1 MPEEN
6 HGIDVENKQI
16 VHEAPSAVVQTV
28 ENAAIKLASDNVR
41 FIQIKKNTGEAAD
54 DASANIRQQVANDSK
69 KQMENAKS
77 ARRSNAQKK
86 AQTEK
91 KEVLK
96 KWSNQ
101 NLQKQPDP
109 NVVSGNSSAI
119 RQIAQQK
126 SVISTVEKQKY
137 GIKADS
143 TFRQISE
150 SNKKGIRISTKKMRN
165 VGKDALKRFVRM
177 KRIAQVVSSGDAS
190 SLVESAG
197 KASIRAIVSG
207 VVKFFKMA
215 LRAVWSFLRVL
226 LAPFAIYLCIL
237 VPIIV
242 VVAMLATDNINAANR
257 AKNQQKQSYILSTNF
272 PADVEQWRAFVT
284 ERCSANNDPNSDVDL
299 TLFVDAILTTI
310 YQESAGKADAAGVN
324 GDVMQCSAAGS
335 YWNKEMPAEWTDAQR
350 SIDVG
355 TRVFYD
361 LLKKWNVTSASDV
374 DGLTMVAQGYNYGS
388 GFLDWSRKKGY
399 EKWSL
404 DISTEFSNSKGGHYG
419 TKSYGSQWAAKLE
432 ASAVMIDS
440 SMIAGGEYLWAVDA
454 SHVEVTSFFGRRQ
467 PTVSF
472 ASKNHLGI
480 DFNVGANEPVY
491 AIAEGIVT
499 AKAYSSSMGN
509 YVSIS
514 TQTKDGT
521 LVHTYMHNNSFAN
534 ITVGQK
540 VAAGQQIA
548 YAGSTGNSTGVHCHL
563 RTQLNGLSV
572 NPLIYCYGGI
582 TNIKA
587 RDSSGNIMTINLNV
601 NLSSDSWSARAGT
614 AWNTYYMYTAD
625 GYILGTGKHE

>member
-6 HGIDVENKQI
+6 HGIDAENKQI

-41 FIQIKKNTGEAAD
+41 FIQIKKDKGEAAD

-77 ARRSNAQKK
+77 ARRSNAQKN

-96 KWSNQ
+96 KWGNQ
-101 NLQKQPDP
+101 NLQKQSDQ

-119 RQIAQQK
+119 RKIAQQK

-143 TFRQISE
+143 TFRQINE
-150 SNKKGIRISTKKMRN
+150 ANKHGIRISTRKRRN
-165 VGKDALKRFVRM
+165 IGKDALKQFVRT
-177 KRIAQVVSSGDAS
+177 KRIVQVVSSGDAS
-190 SLVESAG
+190 NMVEAAG
-197 KASIRAIVSG
+197 QAGIRALVSG
-207 VVKFFKMA
+207 IIKIFKLAFRAA
-215 LRAVWSFLRVL
+215 LAFLRIL
-226 LAPFAIYLCIL
+226 LAPFAIYLCVLI
-237 VPIIV
+237 PIIV
-242 VVAMLATDNINAANR
+242 VVIMLFTNNIENINR
-257 AKNQQKQSYILSTNF
+257 SKNQQSENYILSTNF
-272 PADVEQWRAFVT
+272 PADVEQWRTFVT
-284 ERCSANNDPNSDVDL
+284 ERCAANNDPNSGVDL

-310 YQESAGKADAAGVN
+310 YQESGGKADAAGVN
-324 GDVMQCSAAGS
+324 GDVMQCKEAGS
-335 YWNKEMPAEWTDAQR
+335 YWNKEMPAEWSDAQR

-361 LLKKWNVTSASDV
+361 LLKKWNVTDPSDI

-440 SMIAGGEYLWAVDA
+440 SMIAGGEYLWAVDS
-454 SHVEVTSFFGRRQ
+454 SHVEVTSFFGRRK
-467 PTVSF
+467 PNVSF
-472 ASKNHLGI
+472 ASRDHLGI

-491 AIAEGIVT
+491 AIAEGTVT

-514 TQTKDGT
+514 TQNKDGT

-534 ITVGQK
+534 IAVGQK

-587 RDSSGNIMTINLNV
+587 RDSSGNITTINLNI
-601 NLSSDSWSARAGT
+601 NLSADSWSARAGT
-614 AWNTYYMYTAD
+614 AWNTYYMYTSG
-625 GYILGTGKHE
+625 GYILGNGKHE

>member
-41 FIQIKKNTGEAAD
+41 FIQIKKDKGEAAD
-54 DASANIRQQVANDSK
+54 DSSANIRQQVANDSK

-77 ARRSNAQKK
+77 ARRSNVQKK
-86 AQTEK
+86 AQIEK

-96 KWSNQ
+96 KWGNQ
-101 NLQKQPDP
+101 NLQKQSDQD
-109 NVVSGNSSAI
+109 VVSGNSSAI

-143 TFRQISE
+143 TFRQINE
-150 SNKKGIRISTKKMRN
+150 ANKHGIRISTRKRRN
-165 VGKDALKRFVRM
+165 IGKDALKQFVRT
-177 KRIAQVVSSGDAS
+177 KRIVQVVSSGDAS
-190 SLVESAG
+190 NMVEAAG
-197 KASIRAIVSG
+197 QAGIRALVSG
-207 VVKFFKMA
+207 IIKIFKLAVKAA
-215 LRAVWSFLRVL
+215 LAFLRIL
-226 LAPFAIYLCIL
+226 LAPFAIYLCVLI
-237 VPIIV
+237 PIIV
-242 VVAMLATDNINAANR
+242 VVIMLFTNNIENINR
-257 AKNQQKQSYILSTNF
+257 SKNQQSENYILSTNF
-272 PADVEQWRAFVT
+272 PADVEQWRTFVT
-284 ERCSANNDPNSDVDL
+284 ERCAANNDPNSGVDL

-310 YQESAGKADAAGVN
+310 YQESGGKADATGVN
-324 GDVMQCSAAGS
+324 GDVMQCKEAGS
-335 YWNKEMPAEWTDAQR
+335 YWNKEMPAEWSDAQR

-361 LLKKWNVTSASDV
+361 LLKKWNVTDPSDI

-399 EKWSL
+399 KKWTL
-404 DISTEFSNSKGGHYG
+404 DISTEFSNSKGGRYG
-419 TKSYGSQWAAKLE
+419 TKNYGSQWASKLE
-432 ASAVMIDS
+432 ASAVMIDA
-440 SMIAGGEYLWAVDA
+440 SMISDGEFLWAVDS
-454 SHVEVTSFFGRRQ
+454 SHVEVTSFFGRRK
-467 PTVSF
+467 PNVSF
-472 ASKNHLGI
+472 ASRDHLGI

-491 AIAEGIVT
+491 AIAEGTVT

-534 ITVGQK
+534 IAVGQK

-587 RDSSGNIMTINLNV
+587 RDSSGNITTINLNV

-625 GYILGTGKHE
+625 GYILGNGKHE

>member
-1 MPEEN
+1 M
-6 HGIDVENKQI
+6 
-16 VHEAPSAVVQTV
+16 
-28 ENAAIKLASDNVR
+28 
-41 FIQIKKNTGEAAD
+41 
-54 DASANIRQQVANDSK
+54 
-69 KQMENAKS
+69 
-77 ARRSNAQKK
+77 
-86 AQTEK
+86 
-91 KEVLK
+91 
-96 KWSNQ
+96 
-101 NLQKQPDP
+101 
-109 NVVSGNSSAI
+109 
-119 RQIAQQK
+119 
-126 SVISTVEKQKY
+126 
-137 GIKADS
+137 
-143 TFRQISE
+143 
-150 SNKKGIRISTKKMRN
+150 
-165 VGKDALKRFVRM
+165 
-177 KRIAQVVSSGDAS
+177 
-190 SLVESAG
+190 
-197 KASIRAIVSG
+197 
-207 VVKFFKMA
+207 
-215 LRAVWSFLRVL
+215 
-226 LAPFAIYLCIL
+226 
-237 VPIIV
+237 
-242 VVAMLATDNINAANR
+242 
-257 AKNQQKQSYILSTNF
+257 
-272 PADVEQWRAFVT
+272 
-284 ERCSANNDPNSDVDL
+284 
-299 TLFVDAILTTI
+299 
-310 YQESAGKADAAGVN
+310 
-324 GDVMQCSAAGS
+324 
-335 YWNKEMPAEWTDAQR
+335 
-350 SIDVG
+350 
-355 TRVFYD
+355 
-361 LLKKWNVTSASDV
+361 LKKWNVTSASDV

>member
-6 HGIDVENKQI
+6 HGIDAENKQI
-16 VHEAPSAVVQTV
+16 VHEAPSSVVWTA
-28 ENAAIKLASDNVR
+28 ENAAIELASDNVR
-41 FIQIKKNTGEAAD
+41 FIQIQKDKEEATD
-54 DASANIRQQVANDSK
+54 DLSSNIRQHVVNNNK

-77 ARRSNAQKK
+77 ARRSNAQKN

-96 KWSNQ
+96 KWGNQ
-101 NLQKQPDP
+101 NLQKQSDQD
-109 NVVSGNSSAI
+109 VVSGNSSAI

-143 TFRQISE
+143 TFRQINE
-150 SNKKGIRISTKKMRN
+150 ANKHGIRISTRKRRN
-165 VGKDALKRFVRM
+165 IGKDALKQFVRT
-177 KRIAQVVSSGDAS
+177 KRIVQVVSSGDAS
-190 SLVESAG
+190 NMVEAAG
-197 KASIRAIVSG
+197 QAGIRALVSG
-207 VVKFFKMA
+207 IIKIFKLAFRAA
-215 LRAVWSFLRVL
+215 LAFLRIL
-226 LAPFAIYLCIL
+226 LAPFAIYLCVLI
-237 VPIIV
+237 PIIV
-242 VVAMLATDNINAANR
+242 VVIMLFTNNIENINR
-257 AKNQQKQSYILSTNF
+257 SKNQQSENYILSTNF
-272 PADVEQWRAFVT
+272 PADVEQWRTFVT
-284 ERCSANNDPNSDVDL
+284 ERCAANNDPNSGVDL

-310 YQESAGKADAAGVN
+310 YQESGGKADAAGVN
-324 GDVMQCSAAGS
+324 GDVMQCKEAGS
-335 YWNKEMPAEWTDAQR
+335 YWNKEMPAEWSDAQR

-361 LLKKWNVTSASDV
+361 LLKKWNVTDPSDI

-399 EKWSL
+399 KKWTL
-404 DISTEFSNSKGGHYG
+404 DISTEFSNSKGGRYG
-419 TKSYGSQWAAKLE
+419 TKNYGSQWASKLE
-432 ASAVMIDS
+432 ASAVMIDA
-440 SMIAGGEYLWAVDA
+440 SMISDGEFLWAVDS
-454 SHVEVTSFFGRRQ
+454 SHVEVTSFFGRRK
-467 PTVSF
+467 PNVSF
-472 ASKNHLGI
+472 ASRDHLGI

-491 AIAEGIVT
+491 AIAEGTVT

-534 ITVGQK
+534 IAVGQK

-587 RDSSGNIMTINLNV
+587 RDSSGNITTINLNI
-601 NLSSDSWSARAGT
+601 NLSVDSWSARAGT
-614 AWNTYYMYTAD
+614 AWNTYYMYTSG
-625 GYILGTGKHE
+625 GYILGNGKHE

>member
-6 HGIDVENKQI
+6 HGIDAENKQI
-16 VHEAPSAVVQTV
+16 VHEAPSSVVWTA
-28 ENAAIKLASDNVR
+28 ENAAIELASDNVR
-41 FIQIKKNTGEAAD
+41 FIQIQKDKEEATD
-54 DASANIRQQVANDSK
+54 DLSLNIRQHVANNNK

-77 ARRSNAQKK
+77 ARRSNAQKN

-96 KWSNQ
+96 KWGNQ
-101 NLQKQPDP
+101 NLQKQSDQD
-109 NVVSGNSSAI
+109 VISGNSSAI

-143 TFRQISE
+143 TFRQINE
-150 SNKKGIRISTKKMRN
+150 ANKHGIRISTRKRRN
-165 VGKDALKRFVRM
+165 IGKDALKQFVRT
-177 KRIAQVVSSGDAS
+177 KRIVQVVSSGDAS
-190 SLVESAG
+190 NMVEAAG
-197 KASIRAIVSG
+197 QAGIRALVSG
-207 VVKFFKMA
+207 IIKIFKLAFRAA
-215 LRAVWSFLRVL
+215 LAFLRIL
-226 LAPFAIYLCIL
+226 LAPFAIYLCVLI
-237 VPIIV
+237 PIIV
-242 VVAMLATDNINAANR
+242 VVIMLFTNNIENINQS
-257 AKNQQKQSYILSTNF
+257 KNQQSENYILSTNF
-272 PADVEQWRAFVT
+272 PADVEQWRTFVT
-284 ERCSANNDPNSDVDL
+284 ERCAANNDPNSGVDL

-310 YQESAGKADAAGVN
+310 YQESGGKADAAGVN
-324 GDVMQCSAAGS
+324 GDVMQCKEAGS
-335 YWNKEMPAEWTDAQR
+335 YWNKEMPAEWSDAQR

-361 LLKKWNVTSASDV
+361 LLKKWNVTDPSDI

-399 EKWSL
+399 KKWSL

-454 SHVEVTSFFGRRQ
+454 SHIEVTSFFGRRQ

-480 DFNVGANEPVY
+480 DFSVGANEPVY

-534 ITVGQK
+534 IAVGQK

-587 RDSSGNIMTINLNV
+587 RDSSGNITTINLNV
-601 NLSSDSWSARAGT
+601 NLSADSWSARAGT
-614 AWNTYYMYTAD
+614 AWNTYYMYTSG
-625 GYILGTGKHE
+625 GYILGNGKHE

>member
-6 HGIDVENKQI
+6 HGIDAENKQI
-16 VHEAPSAVVQTV
+16 VHEAPSSVVWTA
-28 ENAAIKLASDNVR
+28 ENAAIELASDNVR
-41 FIQIKKNTGEAAD
+41 FIQIQKDKEEATD
-54 DASANIRQQVANDSK
+54 DLSSNIRQHVANNNK
-69 KQMENAKS
+69 KQLENAKS
-77 ARRSNAQKK
+77 ARRSNAQKN

-96 KWSNQ
+96 KWGNQ
-101 NLQKQPDP
+101 NLQKQSDQD
-109 NVVSGNSSAI
+109 VVSGNSSAI

-143 TFRQISE
+143 TFRQINE
-150 SNKKGIRISTKKMRN
+150 ANKHGIRISTRKRRN
-165 VGKDALKRFVRM
+165 IGKDALKQFVRT
-177 KRIAQVVSSGDAS
+177 KRIVQVVSSGDAS
-190 SLVESAG
+190 NMVEAAG
-197 KASIRAIVSG
+197 QAGIRALVSG
-207 VVKFFKMA
+207 IIKIFKLAVKAA
-215 LRAVWSFLRVL
+215 LAFLRIL
-226 LAPFAIYLCIL
+226 LAPFAIYLCVLI
-237 VPIIV
+237 PIIV
-242 VVAMLATDNINAANR
+242 VVIMLFTNNIENINR
-257 AKNQQKQSYILSTNF
+257 SKNQQSENYILSTNF
-272 PADVEQWRAFVT
+272 PADVEQWRTFVT
-284 ERCSANNDPNSDVDL
+284 ERCAANNDPNSGVDL

-310 YQESAGKADAAGVN
+310 YQESGGKADATGVN
-324 GDVMQCSAAGS
+324 GDVMQCKEAGS
-335 YWNKEMPAEWTDAQR
+335 YWNKEMPAEWSDAQR

-361 LLKKWNVTSASDV
+361 LLKKWNVTDPSDI

-399 EKWSL
+399 KKWTL
-404 DISTEFSNSKGGHYG
+404 DISTEFSNSKGGRYG
-419 TKSYGSQWAAKLE
+419 TKNYGSQWASKLE
-432 ASAVMIDS
+432 ASAVMIDA
-440 SMIAGGEYLWAVDA
+440 SMISDGEFLWAVDS
-454 SHVEVTSFFGRRQ
+454 SHVEVTSFFGRRK
-467 PTVSF
+467 PNVSF
-472 ASKNHLGI
+472 ASRDHLGI

-491 AIAEGIVT
+491 AIAEGTVT

-534 ITVGQK
+534 IAVGQK

-587 RDSSGNIMTINLNV
+587 RDSSGNITTINLNV

-625 GYILGTGKHE
+625 GYILGNGKHE

>member
-28 ENAAIKLASDNVR
+28 ENTAIKLASDNVR
-41 FIQIKKNTGEAAD
+41 FIQIKKDKGEAAD

-77 ARRSNAQKK
+77 ARRSNVQKK
-86 AQTEK
+86 AQIEK

-96 KWSNQ
+96 KWGNQ
-101 NLQKQPDP
+101 NLQKQSDQ

-119 RQIAQQK
+119 RKIAQQK

-165 VGKDALKRFVRM
+165 VGKDALKQFVRM
-177 KRIAQVVSSGDAS
+177 KRIVQVVSSGDAS
-190 SLVESAG
+190 SMVESTG

-207 VVKFFKMA
+207 IVKVFKMA

-272 PADVEQWRAFVT
+272 PADVEQWRTFVT
-284 ERCSANNDPNSDVDL
+284 ERCAANNDPNSGVDL

-310 YQESAGKADAAGVN
+310 YQESGGQANATGVN
-324 GDVMQCSAAGS
+324 GDVMQCKEAGS
-335 YWNKEMPAEWTDAQR
+335 YWNKMPAEWSDAQR

-361 LLKKWNVTSASDV
+361 LLKKWNVTDPSDI

-399 EKWSL
+399 KKWTL

-440 SMIAGGEYLWAVDA
+440 SMIAGGEYLWAVDS
-454 SHVEVTSFFGRRQ
+454 SHVEVTSFFGRRK
-467 PTVSF
+467 PNVSF
-472 ASKNHLGI
+472 ASRDHLGI

-491 AIAEGIVT
+491 AIAEGTVT

-521 LVHTYMHNNSFAN
+521 LVHTYMHNNSFTN
-534 ITVGQK
+534 IAVGQK

-572 NPLIYCYGGI
+572 NPLIYCYGGN

-587 RDSSGNIMTINLNV
+587 RDSSGNITTINLNV
-601 NLSSDSWSARAGT
+601 NLSADSWSARAGT
-614 AWNTYYMYTAD
+614 AWNTYYMYTSG
-625 GYILGTGKHE
+625 GYILGNGKHE

>member
-6 HGIDVENKQI
+6 HGIDAENKQI

-41 FIQIKKNTGEAAD
+41 FIQIKKDKGEAAD

-77 ARRSNAQKK
+77 ARRSNVQKK
-86 AQTEK
+86 AQIEK

-96 KWSNQ
+96 KWGNQ
-101 NLQKQPDP
+101 NLQKQSDQ

-143 TFRQISE
+143 TFRQINE
-150 SNKKGIRISTKKMRN
+150 ANKHGIRISTRKRRN
-165 VGKDALKRFVRM
+165 IGKDALKQFVRT
-177 KRIAQVVSSGDAS
+177 KRIVQVVSSGDAS
-190 SLVESAG
+190 NMVEAAG
-197 KASIRAIVSG
+197 QAGIRALVSG
-207 VVKFFKMA
+207 IIKIFKLAFRAA
-215 LRAVWSFLRVL
+215 LAFLRIL
-226 LAPFAIYLCIL
+226 LAPFAIYLCVLI
-237 VPIIV
+237 PIIV
-242 VVAMLATDNINAANR
+242 VVIMLFTNNIENINR
-257 AKNQQKQSYILSTNF
+257 SKNQQSENYILSTNF
-272 PADVEQWRAFVT
+272 PADVEQWRTFVT
-284 ERCSANNDPNSDVDL
+284 ERCAANNDPNSGVDL

-310 YQESAGKADAAGVN
+310 YQESGGKADAAGVN
-324 GDVMQCSAAGS
+324 GDVMQCKEAGS
-335 YWNKEMPAEWTDAQR
+335 YWNKEMPAEWSDAQR

-361 LLKKWNVTSASDV
+361 LLKKWNVTDPSDI

-491 AIAEGIVT
+491 AIAEGTVT

-534 ITVGQK
+534 IAVGQK

-587 RDSSGNIMTINLNV
+587 RDSSGNITTINLNV
-601 NLSSDSWSARAGT
+601 NLSADSWSARAGT
-614 AWNTYYMYTAD
+614 AWNTYYMYTSG
-625 GYILGTGKHE
+625 GYILGNGKHE

>member
-28 ENAAIKLASDNVR
+28 ENTAIKLASDNVR
-41 FIQIKKNTGEAAD
+41 FIQIKKDKGEAAD

-77 ARRSNAQKK
+77 ARRSNVQKK
-86 AQTEK
+86 AQIEK

-96 KWSNQ
+96 KWGNQ
-101 NLQKQPDP
+101 NLQKQSDQ

-119 RQIAQQK
+119 RKIAQQK

-165 VGKDALKRFVRM
+165 VGKDALKQFVRM
-177 KRIAQVVSSGDAS
+177 KRIVQVVSSGDAS
-190 SLVESAG
+190 SMVESAG

-207 VVKFFKMA
+207 IVKVFKMA
-215 LRAVWSFLRVL
+215 LRAVWSFLRVM

-272 PADVEQWRAFVT
+272 PADVEQWRTFVT
-284 ERCSANNDPNSDVDL
+284 ERCAANNDPNSGVDL

-310 YQESAGKADAAGVN
+310 YQESGGQANATGVN
-324 GDVMQCSAAGS
+324 GDVMQCKEAGS
-335 YWNKEMPAEWTDAQR
+335 YWNKMPAEWSDAQR

-361 LLKKWNVTSASDV
+361 LLKKWNVTDPSDI

-399 EKWSL
+399 KKWTL

-440 SMIAGGEYLWAVDA
+440 SMIAGGEYLWAVDS
-454 SHVEVTSFFGRRQ
+454 SHVEVTSFFGRRK
-467 PTVSF
+467 PNVSF
-472 ASKNHLGI
+472 ASRDHLGI

-491 AIAEGIVT
+491 AIAEGTVT

-521 LVHTYMHNNSFAN
+521 LVHTYMHNNSFTN
-534 ITVGQK
+534 IAVGQK

-587 RDSSGNIMTINLNV
+587 RDSSGNITTINLNV
-601 NLSSDSWSARAGT
+601 NLSADSWSARAGT
-614 AWNTYYMYTAD
+614 AWNTYYMYTSG
-625 GYILGTGKHE
+625 GYILGNGKHE

>member
-6 HGIDVENKQI
+6 HGIDAENKQI
-16 VHEAPSAVVQTV
+16 VHEAPSSVVWTA
-28 ENAAIKLASDNVR
+28 ENAAIELASDNVR
-41 FIQIKKNTGEAAD
+41 FIQIQKDKEEATD
-54 DASANIRQQVANDSK
+54 DLSSNIRQHVANNNK

-77 ARRSNAQKK
+77 ARRSNAQKN

-96 KWSNQ
+96 KWGNQ
-101 NLQKQPDP
+101 NLQKQSDQD
-109 NVVSGNSSAI
+109 VVSGNSSAI

-143 TFRQISE
+143 TFRQINE
-150 SNKKGIRISTKKMRN
+150 ANKHGIRISTRKWRN
-165 VGKDALKRFVRM
+165 IGKDALKQFVRT
-177 KRIAQVVSSGDAS
+177 KRIVQVVSSGDAS
-190 SLVESAG
+190 NMVEAAG
-197 KASIRAIVSG
+197 QAGIRALVSG
-207 VVKFFKMA
+207 IIKIFKLAFRAA
-215 LRAVWSFLRVL
+215 LAFLRIL
-226 LAPFAIYLCIL
+226 LAPFAIYLCVLI
-237 VPIIV
+237 PIIV
-242 VVAMLATDNINAANR
+242 VVIMLFTNNIENINR
-257 AKNQQKQSYILSTNF
+257 SKNQQSENYILSTNF
-272 PADVEQWRAFVT
+272 PADVEQWRTFVT
-284 ERCSANNDPNSDVDL
+284 ERCAANNDPNSGVDL

-310 YQESAGKADAAGVN
+310 YQESGGKADAAGVN
-324 GDVMQCSAAGS
+324 GDVMQCKEAGS
-335 YWNKEMPAEWTDAQR
+335 YWNKEMPAEWSHAQR

-361 LLKKWNVTSASDV
+361 LLKKWNVTDPSDI

-399 EKWSL
+399 KKWTL
-404 DISTEFSNSKGGHYG
+404 DISTEFSNSKGGRYG
-419 TKSYGSQWAAKLE
+419 TKNYGSQWASKLE
-432 ASAVMIDS
+432 ASAVMIDA
-440 SMIAGGEYLWAVDA
+440 SMISDGEFLWAVDS
-454 SHVEVTSFFGRRQ
+454 SHVEVTSFFGRRK
-467 PTVSF
+467 PNVSF
-472 ASKNHLGI
+472 ASRDHLGI

-491 AIAEGIVT
+491 AIAEGTVT

-534 ITVGQK
+534 IAVGQK

-587 RDSSGNIMTINLNV
+587 RDSSGNITTINLNV
-601 NLSSDSWSARAGT
+601 NLSADSWSARAGT
-614 AWNTYYMYTAD
+614 AWNTYYMYTSG
-625 GYILGTGKHE
+625 GYILGNGKHE

>member
-6 HGIDVENKQI
+6 HGIDAENKQI
-16 VHEAPSAVVQTV
+16 VHEAPSSVVWTA
-28 ENAAIKLASDNVR
+28 ENAAIELASDNVR
-41 FIQIKKNTGEAAD
+41 FIQIQKDKEEATD
-54 DASANIRQQVANDSK
+54 DLSSNIRQHVANNNK
-69 KQMENAKS
+69 KQLENAKS
-77 ARRSNAQKK
+77 ARRSNAQKN

-96 KWSNQ
+96 KWGNQ
-101 NLQKQPDP
+101 NLQKQSDQD
-109 NVVSGNSSAI
+109 VVSGNSSAI

-143 TFRQISE
+143 TFRQINE
-150 SNKKGIRISTKKMRN
+150 ANKHGIRISTRKRRN
-165 VGKDALKRFVRM
+165 IGKDALKQFVRT
-177 KRIAQVVSSGDAS
+177 KRIVQVVSSGDAS
-190 SLVESAG
+190 NMVEAAG
-197 KASIRAIVSG
+197 QAGIRALVSG
-207 VVKFFKMA
+207 IIKIFKLAVKAA
-215 LRAVWSFLRVL
+215 LAFLRIL
-226 LAPFAIYLCIL
+226 LAPFAIYLCVLI
-237 VPIIV
+237 PIIV
-242 VVAMLATDNINAANR
+242 VVIMLFTNNIENINR
-257 AKNQQKQSYILSTNF
+257 SKNQQSENYILSTNF
-272 PADVEQWRAFVT
+272 PADVEQWRTFVT
-284 ERCSANNDPNSDVDL
+284 ERCAANNDPNSGVDL

-310 YQESAGKADAAGVN
+310 YQESGGKADATGVN
-324 GDVMQCSAAGS
+324 GDVMQCKEAGS
-335 YWNKEMPAEWTDAQR
+335 YWNKEMPAEWSDAQR

-361 LLKKWNVTSASDV
+361 LLKKWNVTDPSDI

-399 EKWSL
+399 KKWTL
-404 DISTEFSNSKGGHYG
+404 DISTEFSNSKGGRYG
-419 TKSYGSQWAAKLE
+419 TKNYGSQWASKLE
-432 ASAVMIDS
+432 ASAVMIDA
-440 SMIAGGEYLWAVDA
+440 SMISDGEFLWAVDS
-454 SHVEVTSFFGRRQ
+454 SHVEVTSFFGRRK
-467 PTVSF
+467 PNVSF
-472 ASKNHLGI
+472 ASRDHLGI

-491 AIAEGIVT
+491 AIAEGTVT

-534 ITVGQK
+534 IAVGQK
-540 VAAGQQIA
+540 IA

-587 RDSSGNIMTINLNV
+587 RDSSGNITTINLNV

-625 GYILGTGKHE
+625 GYILGNGKHE

>member
-28 ENAAIKLASDNVR
+28 ENTAIKLASDNVR
-41 FIQIKKNTGEAAD
+41 FIQIKKDKGEAAD

-77 ARRSNAQKK
+77 ARRSNVQKK
-86 AQTEK
+86 AQIEK

-96 KWSNQ
+96 KWGNQ
-101 NLQKQPDP
+101 NLQKQSDQ

-119 RQIAQQK
+119 RKIAQQK

-165 VGKDALKRFVRM
+165 VGKDALKQFVRM
-177 KRIAQVVSSGDAS
+177 KRIVQVVSSGDAS
-190 SLVESAG
+190 SMVESTG

-207 VVKFFKMA
+207 IVKGFKMA

-272 PADVEQWRAFVT
+272 PADVEQWRTFVT
-284 ERCSANNDPNSDVDL
+284 ERCAANNDPNSGVDL

-310 YQESAGKADAAGVN
+310 YQESGGQANATGVN
-324 GDVMQCSAAGS
+324 GDVMQCKEAGS
-335 YWNKEMPAEWTDAQR
+335 YWNKMPAEWSDAQR

-361 LLKKWNVTSASDV
+361 LLKKWNVTDPSDI

-399 EKWSL
+399 KKWTL

-440 SMIAGGEYLWAVDA
+440 SMIAGGEYLWAVDS
-454 SHVEVTSFFGRRQ
+454 SHVEVTSFFGRRK
-467 PTVSF
+467 PNVSF
-472 ASKNHLGI
+472 ASRDHLGI

-491 AIAEGIVT
+491 AIAEGTVT

-521 LVHTYMHNNSFAN
+521 LVHTYMHNNSFTN
-534 ITVGQK
+534 IAVGQK

-587 RDSSGNIMTINLNV
+587 RDSSGNITTINLNV
-601 NLSSDSWSARAGT
+601 NLSADSWSARAGT
-614 AWNTYYMYTAD
+614 AWNTYYMYTSG
-625 GYILGTGKHE
+625 GYILGNGKHE